1 MSAFLALIWSSH
13 QPESRQEARRLI
25 DEAGLRPSRAFRS
38 EEAGLYVADLSAL
51 PAGRRL
57 LSLGDNGAVF
67 GKLFARSSTLSPAA
81 CLSEL
86 SPAATA
92 AIRASGGQSLLTGY
106 WGSYV
111 AFVKHRAG
119 LTVIADPA
127 SSIPCFYTRRGPV
140 MCVFS
145 HLERCPAAFRR
156 GLTINRA
163 FVSQL
168 LAYDKI
174 QNGATGLNE
183 VRELQ
188 SGFCLAVSEGGSEE
202 ALAWDP
208 RELGRRPDTRP
219 AAEAADELR
228 QTIRLVV
235 QSHGMSAPK
244 LAVNVSG
251 GLDSAI
257 VAAMLSEPAN
267 RFDIQAIHFVL
278 QGGDPSETAYA
289 RALAGFLRLD
299 LSEIR
304 VDPAQPLP
312 APDQYPPTVRPYREF
327 LGQALLASMAAEEGR
342 ATFTGQGG
350 DHLFLETRSPLMF
363 ADHVRRCGLG
373 RDTLGELM
381 NAARLSEQSVWRV
394 ARDTWPALLLGEENR
409 RNVHAGMADRQTR
422 INRRAHAGLDP
433 ADLLPVWARRPEG
446 TPPEKF
452 RQVAGLVHMVQI
464 RNALAPEGVAPL
476 THPLISQPLI
486 ELCLKI
492 PADVLCAG
500 GVPRGLARLAVT
512 GLIPDMVRLRRSK
525 GDASRFF
532 IEQLGANQALLSEAL
547 RGGELVAD
555 GYADPADI
563 EACLAPENYRTQT
576 FGRMILVYY
585 VIECWLRRWKT
596 ELGALQAPR

>member
-1 MSAFLALIWSSH
+1 MSAFLALIWSPH

-38 EEAGLYVADLSAL
+38 DAAGLYVADLSAMQ
-51 PAGRRL
+51 AGSRL

-81 CLSEL
+81 CLSGI
-86 SPAATA
+86 SPGAAA
-92 AIRASGGQSLLTGY
+92 AIRASCGQSLLTGY

-111 AFVKHRAG
+111 AFVRHSAG

-140 MCVFS
+140 TCVFS

-156 GLTINRA
+156 GLSINRA

-174 QNGATGLNE
+174 QNGSTGLNE

-188 SGFCLAVSEGGSEE
+188 SGLCLAVSECTSEE
-202 ALAWDP
+202 TLAWDP
-208 RELGRRPDTRP
+208 RELGRRCDRRP

-235 QSHGMSAPK
+235 QSHGMSVPK
-244 LAVNVSG
+244 LALNVSG

-267 RFDIQAIHFVL
+267 RFDVQGVHFVL
-278 QGGDPSETAYA
+278 QGGDPAETAYA
-289 RALAGFLRLD
+289 RALAGFLGLE
-299 LSEIR
+299 LAEIK

-312 APDQYPPTVRPYREF
+312 TPDQYPPTVRPYREF
-327 LGQALLASMAAEEGR
+327 LGQALPASAAAEQGR

-373 RDTLGELM
+373 RHTLDELM

-394 ARDTWPALLLGEENR
+394 VWETWPAVLRGEENR
-409 RNVHAGMADRQTR
+409 RDVHAGMAGRQTR
-422 INRRAHAGLDP
+422 INRHAHACLDP

-446 TPPEKF
+446 TPPAKF
-452 RQVAGLVHMVQI
+452 RQVAGLVHMIQI
-464 RNALAPEGVAPL
+464 RNALPPEGAAPL

-492 PADVLCAG
+492 PADVLCTG
-500 GVPRGLARLAVT
+500 GVPRGLARLAVQ
-512 GLIPDMVRLRRSK
+512 GLIPDTVRVRRSK

-532 IEQLGANQALLSEAL
+532 IEQLGANQTLLSETL

-555 GYADPADI
+555 GYVDPGDI
-563 EACLAPENYRTQT
+563 AACLAPQNYRTQT

-596 ELGALQAPR
+596 ELGAHQARR

>member
-1 MSAFLALIWSSH
+1 MSAFLALIWSPH
-13 QPESRQEARRLI
+13 RPEARQEACRLI
-25 DEAGLRPSRAFRS
+25 DAAGLRPSRAFRS
-38 EEAGLYVADLSAL
+38 DAAGLYIADLSAL
-51 PAGRRL
+51 QAGQRL
-57 LSLGDNGAVF
+57 LTLGDSGAVF
-67 GKLFARSSTLSPAA
+67 GKLFARSSTPSPAA
-81 CLSEL
+81 CLSEI
-86 SPAATA
+86 SPAAAA
-92 AIRASGGQSLLTGY
+92 AIRASSGQYLLTGY

-111 AFVKHRAG
+111 AFVRHGAG
-119 LTVIADPA
+119 LTVVADPA
-127 SSIPCFYTRRGPV
+127 SSIPCFYTARGPV
-140 MCVFS
+140 LCVFS
-145 HLERCPAAFRR
+145 HLERCPASFRR
-156 GLTINRA
+156 GLSINRA
-163 FVSQL
+163 CVSQL

-188 SGFCLAVSEGGSEE
+188 SGVCLAVSESQTEE

-208 RELGRRPDTRP
+208 REIARRPDTRP
-219 AAEAADELR
+219 AADAAAELR

-235 QSHGMSAPK
+235 QSHGLSAPK
-244 LAVNVSG
+244 LALHLSG

-267 RFDIQAIHFVL
+267 RFDVQGVHFVL
-278 QGGDPSETAYA
+278 QGGDPAETAYA
-289 RALAGFLRLD
+289 RAVADFLALD
-299 LSEIR
+299 LAEIK

-327 LGQALLASMAAEEGR
+327 LGQALLASTAAEAGR

-373 RDTLGELM
+373 RHTLGELM

-394 ARDTWPALLLGEENR
+394 VRETLPAVLFGEESQR
-409 RNVHAGMADRQTR
+409 DVHAGLTGRQTR
-422 INRRAHAGLDP
+422 INRHAHACLDP

-452 RQVAGLVHMVQI
+452 RQIAGLVHMAQI
-464 RNALAPEGVAPL
+464 RNALPPEGVLPL

-492 PADVLCAG
+492 PADVLCTG
-500 GVPRGLARLAVT
+500 GVPRGLARLAMT
-512 GLIPDMVRLRRSK
+512 GLIPDRVRLRRSK

-532 IEQLGANQALLSEAL
+532 IEQLGANQALLADTL
-547 RGGELVAD
+547 RGGELVAG
-555 GYADPADI
+555 GYADPDDI
-563 EACLAPENYRTQT
+563 EACLAPHNYRTQT

-585 VIECWLRRWKT
+585 VIECWLRRWKA
-596 ELGALQAPR
+596 ELGAL